1 MNCEIEKQEIHKCQ
15 SKVCGDKIEGI
26 DCGEEVA
33 EWLSDVMNR
42 PGLRLIRQLPEDSR
56 SKKDSSG
63 KYFCIF

>member
-1 MNCEIEKQEIHKCQ
+1 MDDISEKHEVSKCQ

-33 EWLSDVMNR
+33 AWLSEVLER

-56 SKKDSSG
+56 SKKESSG
-63 KYFCIF
+63 VY